1 MWASKIYM
9 TFAIFCTLAYTFTSF
24 EWSITFLF
32 TAKKGADEE
41 QRLSQLKLALTWDR
55 VDIAQEE
62 IFREDV
68 LWSTGKCC
76 MRRSWKFFLVDEK
89 REDSTTTISGPSS
102 AASETPSYAHQQN
115 AIKWQFAGGRIV
127 AQHWMLAC

>member
-1 MWASKIYM
+1 MSKQNLYG
-9 TFAIFCTLAYTFTSF
+9 IFHFFS
-24 EWSITFLF
+24 FLF

-68 LWSTGKCC
+68 LWSTGKCY
-76 MRRSWKFFLVDEK
+76 MLESRKFCQGG
-89 REDSTTTISGPSS
+89 SISDNIFFS
-102 AASETPSYAHQQN
+102 
-115 AIKWQFAGGRIV
+115 
-127 AQHWMLAC
+127 